1 MPGIDQMPEGSFHS
15 EADADKRSVHFDT
28 EEVRNLRFR
37 RRFGYFVAVDKVTR
51 TGVRNIPKQI
61 ETRFFRPLP
70 LRGRGALLRRHAASV
85 SLRSAPFGCCRGSRG
100 GALRLL
106 LAFEPQHSSP
116 KVIHQKK
123 KPS

>member
-1 MPGIDQMPEGSFHS
+1 MPEGSFHS

-51 TGVRNIPKQI
+51 IGMRNIPKQT

-70 LRGRGALLRRHAASV
+70 LRGKDGSKAKVKILNIASSLLWKTT
-85 SLRSAPFGCCRGSRG
+85 P
-100 GALRLL
+100 
-106 LAFEPQHSSP
+106 
-116 KVIHQKK
+116 I
-123 KPS
+123 